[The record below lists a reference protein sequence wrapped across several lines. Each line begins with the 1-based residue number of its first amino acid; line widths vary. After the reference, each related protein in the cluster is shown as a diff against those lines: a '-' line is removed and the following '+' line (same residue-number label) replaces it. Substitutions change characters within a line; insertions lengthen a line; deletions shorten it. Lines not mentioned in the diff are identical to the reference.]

1 MHKDFAL
8 AVYQL
13 RTNRTHLFC
22 NQRTINLRRI
32 SNTGRMIL
40 DSIRINQ
47 RRTGTVSHNK
57 AVGSST
63 VMVRSREALIMQAS
77 CTTGCHDYAFGTYNL
92 VLLRIEIP
100 QHRTGSFALLVEQQ
114 LDCG

>member
-1 MHKDFAL
+1 MHKDFAF

-13 RTNRTHLFC
+13 RTNRTHFFG
-22 NQRTINLRRI
+22 NQRAINLRRI

-40 DSIRINQ
+40 NCVSINQ
-47 RRTGTVSHNK
+47 RRTGTISHNK
-57 AVGSST
+57 TVGSSA

-77 CTTGCHDYAFGTYNL
+77 CTAGCHDYAFCAYNL
-92 VLLRIEIP
+92 VLLRIKIP

-114 LDCG
+114 LDCR